1 MDLAMESLP
10 LLLNGLDQ
18 PLIFPAAPDA
28 DAVEA
33 RTQPLEVGAAPDQ
46 DAPVQQALPPA
57 LLPLEQQEIGVAWV
71 DVEPQPAQFLR
82 EIAALLLQLLVD
94 AKWPV
99 RRIL

>member
-57 LLPLEQQEIGVAWV
+57 LLPWNSRKLESLG
-71 DVEPQPAQFLR
+71 
-82 EIAALLLQLLVD
+82 
-94 AKWPV
+94 
-99 RRIL
+99 

>member
-28 DAVEA
+28 DAVDQDPA
-33 RTQPLEVGAAPDQ
+33 PEVGAAPDQ

-57 LLPLEQQEIGVAWV
+57 LLPLEQQEMESLG
-71 DVEPQPAQFLR
+71 
-82 EIAALLLQLLVD
+82 
-94 AKWPV
+94 
-99 RRIL
+99 